1 MVIYKYEF
9 NVVHNTNGGGGLLDI
24 VRIGDKV
31 IDINKIYRNIDKII
45 ELRIRG
51 KSQQE
56 VADILGIHRT
66 FISRLE
72 GLGEIRKGK
81 SVALIGF
88 PIKNKEE
95 IENLCLKYGV
105 EFNFLMSEEERW
117 NFIQDKNGL
126 ELFNKVLDIIA
137 ELRNYD
143 LIITLF
149 SDMRNLLVH
158 KLLDK
163 EIISIDIGKS
173 PLTEDVEIDLT
184 AIENVLKLVKDRG

>member
-1 MVIYKYEF
+1 M
-9 NVVHNTNGGGGLLDI
+9 DI

-31 IDINKIYRNIDKII
+31 IDINKIYRNINKII

-95 IENLCLKYGV
+95 VENLCLKYGV
-105 EFNFLMSEEERW
+105 EYNFLMSEEERW
-117 NFIQDKNGL
+117 NFIQDKSGL

-149 SDMRNLLVH
+149 SDMRNSLVH

-163 EIISIDIGKS
+163 EIISIDIGQS
-173 PLTEDVEIDLT
+173 PLTEDVEIDLI
-184 AIENVLKLVKDRG
+184 AIENILKLVKDRG

>member
-1 MVIYKYEF
+1 MI
-9 NVVHNTNGGGGLLDI
+9 LDI
-24 VRIGDKV
+24 IRIGDKV

-56 VADILGIHRT
+56 VANILGIQRT

-72 GLGEIRKGK
+72 RLGEIRKGK

-95 IENLCLKYGV
+95 VENICLKYGV
-105 EFNFLMSEEERW
+105 EYVFLMSEEERW
-117 NFIQDKNGL
+117 SFIQNKSRL
-126 ELFNKVLDIIA
+126 ELFNKVLEIIA

-149 SDMRNLLVH
+149 SDMRNSLVH
-158 KLLDK
+158 KLLDR

-173 PLTEDVEIDLT
+173 PLTEDIEIDIRT
-184 AIENVLKLVKDRG
+184 IENILKLVRDRG

>member
-9 NVVHNTNGGGGLLDI
+9 NVVHNVDGGGGLLDI

-31 IDINKIYRNIDKII
+31 IDINKIYRNINKII

-56 VADILGIHRT
+56 VANILGIHRT

-95 IENLCLKYGV
+95 VENLCLKYGI
-105 EFNFLMSEEERW
+105 EYNFLMSEEERW
-117 NFIQDKNGL
+117 RFLQDRSGL

-149 SDMRNLLVH
+149 SDMRNSLVH

-163 EIISIDIGKS
+163 EIISIDIGQS
-173 PLTEDVEIDLT
+173 PLTEDVEIDLKV
-184 AIENVLKLVKDRG
+184 IENILKLVKDRG

>member
-1 MVIYKYEF
+1 MNSTLCTIQKGE
-9 NVVHNTNGGGGLLDI
+9 GGLLDI

-31 IDINKIYRNIDKII
+31 IDINKIYRNINKII

-56 VADILGIHRT
+56 IADILGIHRT

-95 IENLCLKYGV
+95 LENLCLKYGV
-105 EFNFLMSEEERW
+105 EYNFLMSEEERW
-117 NFIQDKNGL
+117 NFIQDKSGL
-126 ELFNKVLDIIA
+126 ELFNRVLYIIA

-149 SDMRNLLVH
+149 SDMRNSLVH

-163 EIISIDIGKS
+163 EIISIDIGQS
-173 PLTEDVEIDLT
+173 PLTEDVEIDLI
-184 AIENVLKLVKDRG
+184 AIENIFKLVKDRG